1 VRWTVLITVI
11 TLGVLPSASAA
22 QPFCE
27 KAKTPAPLLAEPARS
42 RAHSVQVTV
51 PAQFDFTLAS
61 VTLAGSATGLGVS
74 TMEPTGFDWVAAAA
88 QCNSPRRIFILVV
101 NRLPRGSLAPA
112 LTPAAVTLRIRTRN
126 SEAAPEI
133 VQHVDVLANGA
144 PGQDCSALPGRP
156 LFGSD
161 LKPLTGVTLARLE
174 QLKQLR
180 VPSIRRAPGPSTANS
195 SFSCA
200 RNHYRHLPRL
210 ASPLRTA
217 LPSRSGRRVV
227 EGLSAQPCQTPER
240 KEEAGVWH
248 GLLRGG
254 HPVPPL

>member
-1 VRWTVLITVI
+1 
-11 TLGVLPSASAA
+11 
-22 QPFCE
+22 
-27 KAKTPAPLLAEPARS
+27 
-42 RAHSVQVTV
+42 VQVTV

-161 LKPLTGVTLARLE
+161 LKPLTGGYFGPFRAAEATARAVDQACSRPIDGQFELLVRQE
-174 QLKQLR
+174 
-180 VPSIRRAPGPSTANS
+180 P
-195 SFSCA
+195 
-200 RNHYRHLPRL
+200 LP
-210 ASPLRTA
+210 
-217 LPSRSGRRVV
+217 
-227 EGLSAQPCQTPER
+227 
-240 KEEAGVWH
+240 
-248 GLLRGG
+248 
-254 HPVPPL
+254 PPP